1 MKKITFLMLFA
12 LLSLSCS
19 NETIQEQTNSNQ
31 QNSAVNDMAK
41 IKIKGGS
48 ITLGIGRTS
57 RDCRGFSICKIKNV
71 SVTIDDYTITYTNQ
85 NRPSV
90 QCNYTV
96 IDKDNFYLL
105 FDDSIITELVS
116 IQGGYQ
122 FVMEESFTIDN
133 SSSSIMGISEDFTI
147 SEGTF
152 PITYDSKENIYKV
165 LMSNTNI

>member
-1 MKKITFLMLFA
+1 M
-12 LLSLSCS
+12 S
-19 NETIQEQTNSNQ
+19 
-31 QNSAVNDMAK
+31 K

-71 SVTIDDYTITYTNQ
+71 SVTIEDYTITYTNQ
-85 NRPSV
+85 NRPSI
-90 QCNYTV
+90 QRNYTA

-122 FVMEESFTIDN
+122 FVMEESLPIDN
-133 SSSSIMGISEDFTI
+133 SSSSVMGVSEDFII

-152 PITYDSKENIYKV
+152 PISYDSKEYI
-165 LMSNTNI
+165 